1 MLKLSDYD
9 YYLPEELIAQFPPK
23 VRGTSRLLVPHDGVL
38 SDHTF
43 EDLIDYLNVGD
54 RIIINNTRVLPA
66 RLFGSKETGGK
77 VEIMVERLVSETEV
91 LAQIKAS
98 KALKEG
104 QQVYIND
111 VAMLEMVSRDEAFF
125 LLRTIDG
132 SPIAKVLEAHGH
144 LPLPPY
150 ITRSDEELDQSRYQ
164 TVFNKEEGAVAAPTA
179 GLHFTEEFLEKV
191 KAKGIDVT
199 EITLHVGAGT
209 FQPIRHEDLNE
220 HQMHKEWISVPQ
232 LAVDEINAT
241 KQNGGRVI
249 AIGTT
254 AVRALES
261 AGLSGELKPFTG
273 DTNIFIKPGF
283 KFNVIDGLLTNFHL
297 PKSTLL
303 VLVSTLMGKA
313 RMEEV
318 YQHAV
323 NEKYR
328 FFSYGDSM
336 LLVPA
341 LDCHQ
346 NRQDDCNHDRNHG

>member
-9 YYLPEELIAQFPPK
+9 YHLPEELIAQFPPK
-23 VRGTSRLLVPHDGVL
+23 IRGTSRLLVPNAGKL

-43 EDLIDYLNVGD
+43 EDLIDYLNPGD

-104 QQVYIND
+104 QKVLIND
-111 VAMLEMVSRDEAFF
+111 TPHLEMVSRDDAFF

-132 SPIAKVLEAHGH
+132 SPIAKVLEAFGH

-150 ITRSDEELDQSRYQ
+150 ITRSDEALDQSRYQ

-179 GLHFTEEFLEKV
+179 GLHFTEAFLEKI
-191 KAKGIDVT
+191 KAKGVDVT

-209 FQPIRHEDLNE
+209 FQPIRSEDLNE

-232 LAVDEINAT
+232 SAVDEINST

-261 AGLSGELKPFTG
+261 AGLSGKLKAFTG

-283 KFNVIDGLLTNFHL
+283 EFKVIDGLVTNFHL

-303 VLVSTLMGKA
+303 VLVSTLMGKK

-318 YQHAV
+318 YEHAV
-323 NEKYR
+323 NERYR

-336 LLVPA
+336 LLIPE
-341 LDCHQ
+341 LD
-346 NRQDDCNHDRNHG
+346 RIKE

>member
-9 YYLPEELIAQFPPK
+9 YHLPEALIAQFPPK
-23 VRGTSRLLVPHDGVL
+23 VRGTSRLLVPKGGEIY
-38 SDHTF
+38 DHTF
-43 EDLIDYLNVGD
+43 EDLIDYLSPGD
-54 RIIINNTRVLPA
+54 RIVINNTRVLPA
-66 RLFGSKETGGK
+66 RVFAEKETGGK
-77 VEIMVERLVSETEV
+77 IEIMVERLVSETEV

-98 KALKEG
+98 KALKPGQKVIIEG
-104 QQVYIND
+104 QPL
-111 VAMLEMVSRDEAFF
+111 LEMVDRDEAFF
-125 LLRTIDG
+125 LLKTIDG
-132 SPIAKVLEAHGH
+132 SPIAIILETYGH

-179 GLHFTEEFLEKV
+179 GLHFTAEFLERL
-191 KAKGIDVT
+191 KAKGIEVT

-209 FQPIRHEDLNE
+209 FQPIRTEDLNE
-220 HQMHKEWISVPQ
+220 HQMHKEWINVPQ
-232 LAVDEINAT
+232 SAVDEILAT
-241 KQNGGRVI
+241 KAAGKRVI

-261 AGLSGELKPFTG
+261 AALTGELKPFVG

-283 KFNVIDGLLTNFHL
+283 EFRVIDGLLTNFHL

-303 VLVSTLMGKA
+303 VLVSTLMGKE
-313 RMEEV
+313 RIEEI

-323 NEKYR
+323 NERYR

-336 LLVPA
+336 LLIPS
-341 LDCHQ
+341 LD
-346 NRQDDCNHDRNHG
+346 RS

>member
-9 YYLPEELIAQFPPK
+9 YHLPEELIAQFPPK
-23 VRGTSRLLVPHDGVL
+23 VRGTSRLLIPYEGEIR
-38 SDHTF
+38 DHRF
-43 EDLIDYLNVGD
+43 DALVEYLRPGD
-54 RIIINNTRVLPA
+54 RIVINNTRVLPA
-66 RLFGSKETGGK
+66 RLFGQKETGGK
-77 VEIMVERLVSETEV
+77 VEIMVERLLTESEI

-98 KALKEG
+98 KALKPGQKVLIEG
-104 QQVYIND
+104 VPR
-111 VAMLEMVSRDEAFF
+111 LEMVARDENFF
-125 LLRTIDG
+125 QLRTIDG
-132 SPIAKVLEAHGH
+132 TPIAQLLETYGH

-179 GLHFTEEFLEKV
+179 GLHFTEELLDQLR
-191 KAKGIDVT
+191 AKGVDIT

-209 FQPIRHEDLNE
+209 FQPIRSENLDE
-220 HQMHKEWISVPQ
+220 HQMHKEWISVPAS
-232 LAVDEINAT
+232 AVEEIKAT
-241 KQNGGRVI
+241 KAAGKRVI

-261 AGLSGELKPFTG
+261 AALSGELRPFVG
-273 DTNIFIKPGF
+273 DTDIFIKPGF
-283 KFNVIDGLLTNFHL
+283 EFKVIDGLLTNFHL

-313 RMEEV
+313 RIEEI

-323 NEKYR
+323 KERYR

-336 LLVPA
+336 LLVPE
-341 LDCHQ
+341 LD
-346 NRQDDCNHDRNHG
+346 RVKE

>member
-1 MLKLSDYD
+1 MLRLSDYD
-9 YYLPEELIAQFPPK
+9 YHLPEELIAQFPPK
-23 VRGTSRLLVPHDGVL
+23 VRGTSRLLVPKAGQLH
-38 SDHTF
+38 DHTF
-43 EDLIDYLNVGD
+43 EDLIDYLNTGD

-66 RLFGSKETGGK
+66 RVFGTKATGGK

-104 QQVYIND
+104 NQIFINGE
-111 VAMLEMVSRDEAFF
+111 ALLEMVSRDDAFF
-125 LLRTIDG
+125 LLKTIDN

-150 ITRSDEELDQSRYQ
+150 ITRSDEALDQSRYQ

-179 GLHFTEEFLEKV
+179 GLHFTEEFLEKIR
-191 KAKGIDVT
+191 AKGIDVT

-209 FQPIRHEDLNE
+209 FQPIRSEDLNE

-232 LAVDEINAT
+232 SAVDEILST
-241 KQNGGRVI
+241 KEKGGRVI

-254 AVRALES
+254 AVRAIES
-261 AGLSGELKPFTG
+261 AGLSGELKAFTG

-283 KFNVIDGLLTNFHL
+283 EFKVIDGLLTNFHL

-303 VLVSTLMGKA
+303 VLVSTLMGKK

-318 YQHAV
+318 YAHAV
-323 NEKYR
+323 DARYR

-336 LLVPA
+336 LLIPSM
-341 LDCHQ
+341 DKIE
-346 NRQDDCNHDRNHG
+346 D

>member
-9 YYLPEELIAQFPPK
+9 YHLPEELIAQFPPK
-23 VRGTSRLLVPHDGVL
+23 VRGTSRLLVPKAGEIY
-38 SDHTF
+38 DHTF
-43 EDLIDYLNVGD
+43 EDLIDYLEPGD
-54 RIIINNTRVLPA
+54 RIVINNTRVLPA
-66 RLFGSKETGGK
+66 RVFAEKETGGK

-98 KALKEG
+98 KALKPG
-104 QQVYIND
+104 QKVIID
-111 VAMLEMVSRDEAFF
+111 GKPLLEMVDRDEAFF
-125 LLRTIDG
+125 LLKTING
-132 SPIAKVLEAHGH
+132 SPIATILETYGH

-179 GLHFTEEFLEKV
+179 GLHFTAEFLERI

-209 FQPIRHEDLNE
+209 FQPIRTEDLNE
-220 HQMHKEWISVPQ
+220 HQMHKEWINVPQ
-232 LAVDEINAT
+232 SAVDDIVAT
-241 KQNGGRVI
+241 KAAGKRVI

-261 AGLSGELKPFTG
+261 AALTGELKPFVG

-283 KFNVIDGLLTNFHL
+283 EFRVIDGLLTNFHL

-303 VLVSTLMGKA
+303 VLVSTLMGKS
-313 RMEEV
+313 RIEEI

-323 NEKYR
+323 NARYR

-336 LLVPA
+336 LLIPS
-341 LDCHQ
+341 LDQ
-346 NRQDDCNHDRNHG
+346 K

>member
-1 MLKLSDYD
+1 MLRLSDYD
-9 YYLPEELIAQFPPK
+9 YHLPEELIAQFPPK
-23 VRGTSRLLVPHDGVL
+23 VRGTSRLLVPKAGKL
-38 SDHTF
+38 YDHTF
-43 EDLIDYLNVGD
+43 EDLIDYLNPGD

-66 RLFGSKETGGK
+66 RVFGTKATGGK

-104 QQVYIND
+104 NQIFINGEPL
-111 VAMLEMVSRDEAFF
+111 LEMVSRDDAFF
-125 LLRTIDG
+125 LLKTIDN

-150 ITRSDEELDQSRYQ
+150 ITRSDEALDQSRYQ

-179 GLHFTEEFLEKV
+179 GLHFTEEFLEKIR
-191 KAKGIDVT
+191 AKGIDVT

-209 FQPIRHEDLNE
+209 FQPIRSEDLNE

-232 LAVDEINAT
+232 SAVDEILST
-241 KQNGGRVI
+241 KEKGGRVI

-254 AVRALES
+254 AVRAIES
-261 AGLSGELKPFTG
+261 AGLSGELKAFTG
-273 DTNIFIKPGF
+273 DTNIFIKPSFEF
-283 KFNVIDGLLTNFHL
+283 KVIDGLLTNFHL

-303 VLVSTLMGKA
+303 VSVSTLMGKK

-318 YQHAV
+318 YAHAV
-323 NEKYR
+323 DARYR

-336 LLVPA
+336 LLIPSM
-341 LDCHQ
+341 DKIE
-346 NRQDDCNHDRNHG
+346 D

>member
-1 MLKLSDYD
+1 MLRLSDYD
-9 YYLPEELIAQFPPK
+9 YHLPEELIAQFPPK
-23 VRGTSRLLVPHDGVL
+23 VRGTSRLLVPKGGKL
-38 SDHTF
+38 FDHTF
-43 EDLIDYLNVGD
+43 EDLIDYLEKGD
-54 RIIINNTRVLPA
+54 RIVINNTRVLPA
-66 RLFGSKETGGK
+66 RVFGSKETGGK

-104 QQVYIND
+104 QQVFINGTPYF
-111 VAMLEMVSRDEAFF
+111 EMVSRDDAFF
-125 LLRTIDG
+125 LLKTVDD
-132 SPIAKVLEAHGH
+132 SPIAKVLEAYGH

-179 GLHFTEEFLEKV
+179 GLHFTEDFLEKL

-209 FQPIRHEDLNE
+209 FQPIRVEDLNE

-232 LAVDEINAT
+232 SAVDEILET
-241 KQNGGRVI
+241 KKMGGRVI

-261 AGLSGELKPFTG
+261 AGLSGELKPFVG

-283 KFNVIDGLLTNFHL
+283 TFKVIDGLLTNFHL

-303 VLVSTLMGKA
+303 VLVSTLMGKE
-313 RMEEV
+313 RMEAV

-323 NEKYR
+323 TERYR

-336 LLVPA
+336 LLIPGM
-341 LDCHQ
+341 DCQ
-346 NRQDDCNHDRNHG
+346 E

>member
-9 YYLPEELIAQFPPK
+9 YHLPEELIAQFPPK
-23 VRGTSRLLVPHDGVL
+23 VRGTSRLLVPYEGEIR
-38 SDHTF
+38 DHRF
-43 EDLIDYLNVGD
+43 DALVEYLRPGD
-54 RIIINNTRVLPA
+54 RIVINNTRVLPA
-66 RLFGSKETGGK
+66 RLFGQKETGGK
-77 VEIMVERLVSETEV
+77 VEIMVERLLTESEI

-98 KALKEG
+98 KALKPGQKVLIEG
-104 QQVYIND
+104 VPR
-111 VAMLEMVSRDEAFF
+111 LEMVARDENFF
-125 LLRTIDG
+125 QLRTIDG
-132 SPIAKVLEAHGH
+132 TPIAQLLETYGH

-179 GLHFTEEFLEKV
+179 GLHFTEELLDQLR
-191 KAKGIDVT
+191 AKGVDIT

-209 FQPIRHEDLNE
+209 FQPIRSENLDE
-220 HQMHKEWISVPQ
+220 HQMHKEWISVPAS
-232 LAVDEINAT
+232 AVEEIKAT
-241 KQNGGRVI
+241 KAAGKRVI

-261 AGLSGELKPFTG
+261 AALSGELRPFVG
-273 DTNIFIKPGF
+273 DTDIFIKPGF
-283 KFNVIDGLLTNFHL
+283 EFKVIDGLLTNFHL

-313 RMEEV
+313 RIEEI

-323 NEKYR
+323 KERYR

-336 LLVPA
+336 LLVPE
-341 LDCHQ
+341 LD
-346 NRQDDCNHDRNHG
+346 RVKE

>member
-1 MLKLSDYD
+1 MLRLSDYD
-9 YYLPEELIAQFPPK
+9 YHLPEELIAQFPPK
-23 VRGTSRLLVPHDGVL
+23 VRGTSRLLVPKAGKL
-38 SDHTF
+38 YDHTF
-43 EDLIDYLNVGD
+43 EDLIDYLNPGD

-66 RLFGSKETGGK
+66 RVFGTKATGGK

-104 QQVYIND
+104 NQIFINGEPL
-111 VAMLEMVSRDEAFF
+111 LEMVSRDDAFF
-125 LLRTIDG
+125 LLKTIDN

-150 ITRSDEELDQSRYQ
+150 ITRSDEALDQSRYQ

-179 GLHFTEEFLEKV
+179 GLHFTEEFLEKIR
-191 KAKGIDVT
+191 AKGIDVT

-209 FQPIRHEDLNE
+209 FQPIRSEDLNE

-232 LAVDEINAT
+232 SAVDEILST
-241 KQNGGRVI
+241 KEKGGRVI

-254 AVRALES
+254 AVRAIES
-261 AGLSGELKPFTG
+261 AGLSGELKAFTG

-283 KFNVIDGLLTNFHL
+283 EFKVIDGLLTNFHL

-303 VLVSTLMGKA
+303 VLVSTLMGKK

-318 YQHAV
+318 YAHAV
-323 NEKYR
+323 DARYR

-336 LLVPA
+336 LLIPSM
-341 LDCHQ
+341 DKIE
-346 NRQDDCNHDRNHG
+346 D